1 MAVRA
6 IRGAIQVVEN
16 SKESLEASVPKLL
29 SQMVIE
35 NGLSFEDVISILFTA
50 TVDLDA
56 DFPAA
61 AARTLPIGEI
71 PLICA
76 SEIDVP
82 GALPR
87 IVRVMMHVNTN
98 LERGEITHLYL
109 DGAQSLRRDLAQ

>member
-1 MAVRA
+1 MAIRA
-6 IRGAIQVVEN
+6 IRGAIQVSEN
-16 SKESLEASVPKLL
+16 SKESLAASVPKLL
-29 SQMVIE
+29 SEMMKE

-50 TVDLDA
+50 TVDLNA

-61 AARTLPIGEI
+61 AARTLPIGDI

-82 GALPR
+82 EALPR
-87 IVRVMMHVNTN
+87 IVRVMMHVNTD
-98 LERGEITHLYL
+98 LERREITHLYL